1 MRTAFTS
8 IVDRLSRN
16 RHALLFTMLIATI
29 ALGPLLSLTE
39 SGGTLLNVC
48 LGLTLLSTTLT
59 PTRDRAAGRAFLVFV
74 IAAILL
80 GLAPIRSGLGDAG
93 PITLALWSAI
103 AFFAA
108 ARALGYAM
116 SSRRVD
122 MHHLLAALNA
132 YLLVGVFLGAI
143 WVALERVMPGSLL
156 VGGAPMASGMTLPDG
171 IYFSFVTLATL
182 GYGDIAPATPIA
194 RGIAVFEAVFGQL
207 YLAVMVA
214 RLVSLR
220 IAEETR
226 DAPR

>member
-1 MRTAFTS
+1 MRTAFAS
-8 IVDRLSRN
+8 MVDRLSRN

-29 ALGPLLSLTE
+29 ALGPLLSLTG

-59 PTRDRAAGRAFLVFV
+59 PMRDRVAARAFLVFV

-80 GLAPIRSGLGDAG
+80 GLAPIRTGLGDTG

-108 ARALGYAM
+108 ARALRYAM

-143 WVALERVMPGSLL
+143 WV
-156 VGGAPMASGMTLPDG
+156 
-171 IYFSFVTLATL
+171 
-182 GYGDIAPATPIA
+182 
-194 RGIAVFEAVFGQL
+194 
-207 YLAVMVA
+207 
-214 RLVSLR
+214 
-220 IAEETR
+220 
-226 DAPR
+226 